1 MNTNHIYVS
10 TEDGSLLGY
19 DARNQG
25 TPLFAVKAHNK
36 AATTASASPGVNG
49 MVVTASLDG
58 LIKLWDVQTITNG
71 EPLLVIEKNFK
82 AVSFLWSEVLIRKLG

>member
-1 MNTNHIYVS
+1 MT

-25 TPLFAVKAHNK
+25 APLFAVKAHKK
-36 AATTASASPGVNG
+36 AATTVSASSGVNG